1 LQFSQPS
8 QLSIMTGA
16 IFSFNEMLVLCT
28 CVLCICFLALLIAG
42 CMVLWCM
49 ALCCCCYYYMAG
61 CWWLAATTTWEAVNY
76 FVCVCNSKILGGGVS
91 NRFLNCTP
99 SGVVAISVFKMI
111 NYLRLSSCRTNQQPR
126 SYQKIE
132 GPAWSPTSY
141 SNSMSTL
148 RDTRDALSDITNI
161 AGMISHC
168 IYSTLG
174 VSCWFPTHVQTRT
187 I

>member
-1 LQFSQPS
+1 MCSVYLFSCS
-8 QLSIMTGA
+8 AHRWLHGTVVHGT
-16 IFSFNEMLVLCT
+16 ML
-28 CVLCICFLALLIAG
+28 LLLLHG
-42 CMVLWCM
+42 RLLM
-49 ALCCCCYYYMAG
+49 ASCYYY
-61 CWWLAATTTWEAVNY
+61 LRSSQLF
-76 FVCVCNSKILGGGVS
+76 FVRVCNSRILGGGVS

-111 NYLRLSSCRTNQQPR
+111 NYLQLSSCRTNQQPR

-132 GPAWSPTSY
+132 GPAWSPISY
-141 SNSMSTL
+141 SNSMSTQ

-168 IYSTLG
+168 IYITLG
-174 VSCWFPTHVQTRT
+174 VSYWFPTHVQTRT